1 MSKPVTEIIE
11 FNPTRRLSK
20 GNIAPFIDMASLPIN
35 ARDINEISFKEFKG
49 GTKFQN
55 GDILF
60 ARITPCLENGKTAK
74 VNCLS
79 DNVIG
84 HGSTEFIVLSAKL
97 PDYDEDYIYYLT
109 RLPEFREFAR
119 QRMEGTSGRQRVSW
133 QSLSEF
139 TYDFPEKEIRW
150 KNAQILKVF
159 DDKIQL
165 NTQINQ
171 TLEQIAQTIFK
182 SWFIDFDPV
191 HAKANAL
198 ASGQTAEQ
206 ATQAAM
212 AVISGK
218 NTQELH
224 RLQTA
229 NPEQYQQLWEIAE
242 AFPSGFSGYKN
253 LGEIPIGWNVLT
265 FKDFISESKEKIGS
279 LEDVP
284 EYSVGNE
291 GIYPRSEKY
300 NKSLSKTPEKNKVV
314 RIGDLVF
321 GMGSKTLNWGIM
333 NDEIGSVSPAYFVYR
348 IFTNINYIYLNKYI
362 KAKEYDFQN
371 LIKPTSRQGQSVDKE
386 MFLKKE
392 IYVPNE
398 YLLNIYLNKLKEI
411 DSLVYS
417 YTTEVLILE
426 QIRDE
431 LLPKLLSGE
440 I

>member
-198 ASGQTAEQ
+198 ANGQTAEQ

-212 AVISGK
+212 TVISGK